1 MVARFL
7 SKRLYVSLD
16 SLFVNF
22 GPQFFDSPE
31 TLSLNEASIEQEK
44 EDLQENLAFKFGRRT
59 LFFFERNQRVLSI
72 LE

>member
-1 MVARFL
+1 
-7 SKRLYVSLD
+7 
-16 SLFVNF
+16 VNF